1 MDGEECFHLGLFN
14 HLVDADEVRGKAIEI
29 AHQLA
34 QKPPTAMRLTKQR
47 FRDDGQ
53 AAFDAV
59 FEAATRLQR
68 EAYDSGEPQQ
78 VIAEYFAKR
87 G

>member
-1 MDGEECFHLGLFN
+1 
-14 HLVDADEVRGKAIEI
+14 
-29 AHQLA
+29 
-34 QKPPTAMRLTKQR
+34 MRLTKQR

-59 FEAATRLQR
+59 FEVATRLQR
-68 EAYDSGEPQQ
+68 EAYDSGEPQR